1 MNDPTGGLAA
11 GYNHQN
17 KNDNYHTLTTEG
29 IADSKQDAFRTLFKH
44 ELINVKEEFGNGAYS
59 YTEGMT
65 RRTARNIARSRARA
79 RVRSYMKELDE
90 MNFEEQQKEI
100 KNNEIDQNSSA
111 SAASAL

>member
-1 MNDPTGGLAA
+1 MENRQEI
-11 GYNHQN
+11 QN
-17 KNDNYHTLTTEG
+17 QQPQYKTLTTEG
-29 IADSKQDAFRTLFKH
+29 IANSKQDAFHTLFKH
-44 ELINVKEEFGNGAYS
+44 ELLNVKEEFGNGAYS

-79 RVRSYMKELDE
+79 RVRAYMKELDE

-100 KNNEIDQNSSA
+100 QNNESNKNSSA